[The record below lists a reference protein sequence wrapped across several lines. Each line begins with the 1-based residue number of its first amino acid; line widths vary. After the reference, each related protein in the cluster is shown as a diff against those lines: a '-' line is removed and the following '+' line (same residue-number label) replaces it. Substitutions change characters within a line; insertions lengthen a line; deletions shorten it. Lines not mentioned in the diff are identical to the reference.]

1 MKQKKETLASRAS
14 ALLADNPT
22 MKPKEMAEKLG
33 VTVQRIYVLRS
44 NMKKKAIKTVK
55 GLKLVTNV
63 HNKPKRMKTTADT
76 EQRISRPVNYM
87 LNLEHENKKLTEW
100 TLLWKQKYEKLE
112 ADHTQAKVMFLNSQA
127 VVEYLENKVANLIT
141 INDLKGK

>member
-33 VTVQRIYVLRS
+33 VTTQRIYVLRS
-44 NMKKKAIKTVK
+44 NMKKKLVK
-55 GLKLVTNV
+55 KAVTNV
-63 HNKPKRMKTTADT
+63 HNKRRGRPARVET

-112 ADHTQAKVMFLNSQA
+112 ADYTQAKVMFLNSQA

-141 INDLKGK
+141 INNLKGN

>member
-33 VTVQRIYVLRS
+33 VNVQRIYVLRS
-44 NMKKKAIKTVK
+44 DLKKKLVKKTVSK
-55 GLKLVTNV
+55 VTN
-63 HNKPKRMKTTADT
+63 KTR
-76 EQRISRPVNYM
+76 RIDLSSIPVVNNM
-87 LNLEHENKKLTEW
+87 EVDNILRENKQLTEW

-112 ADHTQAKVMFLNSQA
+112 QDYTQAKVMFLNSQA

-141 INDLKGK
+141 ISNLKGN